1 MDTPDTP
8 ERPQAP
14 GTADGP
20 LLDLTTL
27 ITRPTI
33 RIDEEI
39 FEILSPDEVSII
51 DSHRFGLWGRRIQA
65 LADIEGDDAE
75 KELTEL
81 VSKVARKVTVG
92 VPDEVFAKLPGA
104 HRQAISDVF
113 TGLLLRNRLGV
124 AGAIAKAAGLGAA
137 GLGTTQS
144 SERLPTGERPSPVS
158 SVSLADSRSG
168 GWLKRLR
175 RWFGRS

>member
-1 MDTPDTP
+1 MDKP
-8 ERPQAP
+8 EPSETAQAS
-14 GTADGP
+14 GRADGP

-27 ITRPTI
+27 IVRPTI
-33 RIDEEI
+33 IIDGKI

-65 LADIEGDDAE
+65 LADIEGEDAE

-124 AGAIAKAAGLGAA
+124 AGAIAKAAGLAKEA
-137 GLGTTQS
+137 TES
-144 SERLPTGERPSPVS
+144 LPTGERPYPVS
-158 SVSLADSRSG
+158 SVSSAESRSG
-168 GWLKRLR
+168 GWLKPLR

>member
-1 MDTPDTP
+1 METPP
-8 ERPQAP
+8 ILENPQAS

-33 RIDEEI
+33 KIDGEI

-65 LADIEGDDAE
+65 LADLEGEDAE
-75 KELTEL
+75 KELAEL
-81 VSKVARKVTVG
+81 VSKVARKVAVG
-92 VPDEVFAKLPGA
+92 VPDEAFAKLPGA

-137 GLGTTQS
+137 GLGTA
-144 SERLPTGERPSPVS
+144 ENNEGPPIGERQFRAWSDFM
-158 SVSLADSRSG
+158 AERQGG
-168 GWLKRLR
+168 GWMKRLR

>member
-1 MDTPDTP
+1 METPTTP
-8 ERPQAP
+8 ENSQAS

-27 ITRPTI
+27 ITRP
-33 RIDEEI
+33 RIKIDGEI

-65 LADIEGDDAE
+65 LADIEGEDAE

-124 AGAIAKAAGLGAA
+124 AGAIARAA
-137 GLGTTQS
+137 GLGTTEN
-144 SERLPTGERPSPVS
+144 SESLPTGERLSPAS
-158 SVSLADSRSG
+158 SASSADSRNG
-168 GWLKRLR
+168 GWLKPLR

>member
-1 MDTPDTP
+1 METPDTP
-8 ERPQAP
+8 ENPPAS
-14 GTADGP
+14 GAADGP

-33 RIDEEI
+33 KIDGEI

-65 LADIEGDDAE
+65 LADIEGKDAE
-75 KELTEL
+75 RELTEL
-81 VSKVARKVTVG
+81 VSKVARKVAVG
-92 VPDEVFAKLPGA
+92 VPDEAFAKLPGA

-124 AGAIAKAAGLGAA
+124 AGAIAKAAGLGTAENSA
-137 GLGTTQS
+137 S
-144 SERLPTGERPSPVS
+144 LPTGERLSPAS
-158 SVSLADSRSG
+158 SASSADSRNG
-168 GWLKRLR
+168 GWLRPLR

>member
-8 ERPQAP
+8 EKPQAS

-92 VPDEVFAKLPGA
+92 VPDEVFDKLPGA

-124 AGAIAKAAGLGAA
+124 AGAIAKAAGLGAVE
-137 GLGTTQS
+137 S
-144 SERLPTGERPSPVS
+144 SASKPIGERPSPAS
-158 SVSLADSRSG
+158 SGSSADSRSG

-175 RWFGRS
+175 RWCGRS

>member
-1 MDTPDTP
+1 MDKP
-8 ERPQAP
+8 ENPAP
-14 GTADGP
+14 ARATGSADGP

-33 RIDEEI
+33 IIDGEI

-124 AGAIAKAAGLGAA
+124 AGAIAKAAGLG
-137 GLGTTQS
+137 TTQT
-144 SERLPTGERPSPVS
+144 SESLPTGERPSLASSASSAVS
-158 SVSLADSRSG
+158 RNG
-168 GWLKRLR
+168 GWLKPLR